1 MESLNRLALFVQVTE
16 SQSFVAAGRVLG
28 ISASAV
34 GKGIARLERHL
45 GVRLFHRNTRSI
57 NLTVEGTLFLE
68 RCRRILGEL
77 EAAEHELSQN
87 TQEPSGR
94 LRVSLPLVLGLFPV
108 VLPAFM
114 RRYPG
119 IELDLD
125 FSDRLVDVIEEGFD
139 VVVRSG
145 IPEDSR
151 LRARQLGAFHLQL
164 VGSPAYF
171 AAHGTPRVPADLEQ
185 HACLHYKFPSTGKLQ
200 KWPLLLSPGESEPQL
215 PTTLVCNHAD
225 TLIRVASEGMGIT
238 CLPDFAIRDALASGQ
253 LQTVLEDRNQHAGH
267 FRALWPCYKQMP
279 AKLRVFVDFLTEH
292 LFLDQSQV

>member
-1 MESLNRLALFVQVTE
+1 MDSLNRLALFVQVTE

-34 GKGIARLERHL
+34 GKGIARLEEHL

-57 NLTVEGTLFLE
+57 NLTVEGSLFLE

-108 VLPAFM
+108 VLPTFM

-125 FSDRLVDVIEEGFD
+125 FSDRLVDVVEEGFD

-145 IPEDSR
+145 TPEDSR
-151 LRARQLGAFHLQL
+151 LHGRLIGTFQLKL

-171 AAHGTPRVPADLEQ
+171 AERGIPRRPADLEQ
-185 HACLHYKFPSTGKLQ
+185 HACLHYKFPSTGKIQ
-200 KWPLLLSPGESEPQL
+200 KWPLNLLPGESEPQL
-215 PTTLVCNHAD
+215 PSTLVCNQAD
-225 TLIRVASEGMGIT
+225 TLIRIASAGLGIA
-238 CLPDFAIRDALASGQ
+238 CLPDFAIRDALANGE
-253 LQTVLEDRNQHAGH
+253 LHTVLDERNRHTGQ
-267 FRALWPCYKQMP
+267 FQALWPCYKQMP
-279 AKLRVFVDFLTEH
+279 TRLRVFVDFLAEH
-292 LFLDQSQV
+292 LFPNQAP